1 MESNNELN
9 NLTCQINGHSNLKII
24 GFCIDPN
31 CNSNNKFACQEC
43 FFDIHSGHKLMKLEK
58 LNSII
63 QDKLKDYKTIVE
75 DVKKKNELYDKYEK
89 LQLGH
94 LEELKQKIF
103 GEIEAKI
110 NEYKEKIKR
119 KLKGIINNDN
129 KISMN
134 IKNYEEYF
142 VGNAAPVQRPDL
154 IKLSEICT
162 GIYKEKDNKNEG
174 LNYNDYNNN
183 RIRLLFEESSK
194 STADFLKAEYI
205 SINNYIKQRFLVS
218 RFVFEWCRKTY
229 GGYDFF
235 YELTN
240 DNTKATKKISQGT
253 MTVLRAKEPLYDN
266 NLYRLQFRIGLKN
279 VGDYDVGIGTDKTG
293 ESCWLRT
300 KESICISNTGVINL
314 DINMDNSIKLKDK
327 DVINLEINTQ
337 IGKKTFKGFIN
348 KKLVCMIDFDIQDN
362 VYVMA
367 AMRNVGSFIELES
380 YEVTHLNNE

>member
-1 MESNNELN
+1 MESNNNELN
-9 NLTCQINGHSNLKII
+9 NLTCQINSHSNLKII

-75 DVKKKNELYDKYEK
+75 DIKKKNELYDKYEK

-129 KISMN
+129 KISIN

-162 GIYKEKDNKNEG
+162 GIYKEKDSAMARNNNNER
-174 LNYNDYNNN
+174 NN
-183 RIRLLFEESSK
+183 RIKQLYEETTK
-194 STADFLKAEYI
+194 SNEDFLRTQYTSLSRYLQQNFLI
-205 SINNYIKQRFLVS
+205 SRYT
-218 RFVFEWCRKTY
+218 FEWCRKTY

-235 YELTN
+235 YELIN
-240 DNTKATKKISQGT
+240 NNTKATKKMSQGT
-253 MTVLRAKEPLYDN
+253 MTVLRSKEPLYDN
-266 NLYRLQFRIGLKN
+266 HLYKLKFKIGLKN

-293 ESCWLRT
+293 DSCWLRT
-300 KESICISNTGVINL
+300 KESICISNTGVINM

-327 DVINLEINTQ
+327 DIVDLEINTKN
-337 IGKKTFKGFIN
+337 GNKSFKGYIN
-348 KKLVCMIDFDIQDN
+348 KKLVCLIDFDIKDN
-362 VYVMA
+362 IFIMA
-367 AMRNVGSFIELES
+367 AMRNVGSFIEVDS
-380 YEVTHLNNE
+380 YEIIPLD